1 MLRIKIGAMVL
12 VASLGAAAQVA
23 MHSPTLAKQSSAFE
37 KSAPVSVTDKSVV
50 KVNGVVLTDR
60 DLLREMMIIFP
71 YAQQHGGRFPKEMEP
86 GIRKGALDMIIFEE
100 LVYQDAERRGVS
112 VPASKLERAMT
123 EFKKQFNSEGEFQAY
138 LKAEHGGSLQ
148 DLSKKVRRAIIIQ
161 DQLDAQVNNRAKLT
175 SAQVR
180 AFYNNND
187 KTFTSQETVSIQ
199 TISIVIP
206 DKATSKQEAEAR
218 QKAEDALKQA
228 KAAKNYEEFGV
239 LAEKVSQDDWRVMMG
254 DHKALPRGKMP
265 AEVEKIAFSMK
276 AGEVSGLIH
285 TENSWCIIRV
295 NAHNLP
301 RKIPYAQL
309 QGQLKKDLEAQ
320 KTEQLRKALS
330 ARLKKTAK
338 IEVM

>member
-1 MLRIKIGAMVL
+1 M
-12 VASLGAAAQVA
+12 AQVA
-23 MHSPTLAKQSSAFE
+23 MHNPTLANQGSAFE
-37 KSAPVSVTDKSVV
+37 KSAPVSVTDKPVA

-60 DLLREMMIIFP
+60 DLVREMMIIFP
-71 YAQQHGGRFPKEMEP
+71 YAQQHGGRFPKEMEA
-86 GIRKGALDMIIFEE
+86 GIRQGALDMIIFEE
-100 LVYQDAERRGVS
+100 LVYQDAQRRGVT
-112 VPASKLERAMT
+112 VPAGKLERAMT
-123 EFKKQFNSEGEFQAY
+123 EFRKQFNSDAEFQAY
-138 LKAEHGGSLQ
+138 LKAEHGGSME
-148 DLSKKVRRAIIIQ
+148 DLHKKVRRAIMIQ

-180 AFYNNND
+180 AFYNSSGSN
-187 KTFTSQETVSIQ
+187 FTSQETVSIQ

-206 DKATSKQEAEAR
+206 DKASSKQEAEAR

-265 AEVEKIAFSMK
+265 AAVEKIAFGMK
-276 AGEVSGLIH
+276 PGEVSDLIR
-285 TENSWCIIRV
+285 TENAWCIVRV
-295 NAHNLP
+295 NAHSMP
-301 RKIPYAQL
+301 KKVPYDQL

-320 KTEQLRKALS
+320 KTEQLRKSLS
-330 ARLKKTAK
+330 ARLKKAAK